1 MEITILIGII
11 TGLTSVVKTIGLP
24 SRFAPLTAIAIGL
37 IIAFLNRGAL
47 PTDIVIMTGI
57 VAGLTSA
64 GLYSGTKAV
73 IGK

>member
-1 MEITILIGII
+1 MHITLIVAIV
-11 TGLTSVVKTIGLP
+11 TGLTEVIKRIGLP
-24 SRFAPLTAIAIGL
+24 SKFAPLTAIAIGL
-37 IIAFLNRGAL
+37 IISFLNRGAL

-73 IGK
+73 INK